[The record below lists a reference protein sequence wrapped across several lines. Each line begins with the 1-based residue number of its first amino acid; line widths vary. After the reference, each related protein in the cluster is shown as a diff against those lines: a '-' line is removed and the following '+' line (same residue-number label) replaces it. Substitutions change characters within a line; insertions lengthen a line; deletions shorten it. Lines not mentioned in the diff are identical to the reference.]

1 MLIEAQSLYVYVA
14 TTGLQ
19 VYVYGRA
26 LVDRGDWSLI
36 NSYVPNN
43 VVRHGSSNN
52 ICLVANTGIEPTT
65 DLGHTYW
72 SELTLVEGNQPGPE
86 DEIAQIGS
94 IANYALELAE
104 WAVYVVGTM
113 PTSQMAVDM
122 AYSAMQTAW
131 NGTTIA
137 DAAYVMAQN
146 GTVQAQIATDIAY
159 EALQA
164 GWAGTQAGQ
173 VALDTAWVGTSLANT
188 ALNTAW
194 TGTALANDALTF
206 IGTINDHLVVTDALA
221 YLALQTAWV
230 GTGIGELALQTAW
243 VGTSAASDAMA
254 VAQNGT
260 SLALV
265 ALDTAWTGTALANDA
280 LAYVGTI
287 NDHLLVTDAVV
298 TVALAT
304 AWSGTALAYTA
315 LTTAWTGSQW
325 LQEDFVGTAGQST
338 FTLTQTPQTVFVY
351 INGMVQPVADYT
363 TAAQTV
369 VLVSGTV
376 DAGEAV
382 SVIYRWN

>member
-19 VYVYGRA
+19 VYVYGRG
-26 LVDRGDWSLI
+26 LVDRGDWSPI

-94 IANYALELAE
+94 IANYALDLAE
-104 WAVYVVGTM
+104 YAVYVVGTM
-113 PTSQMAVDM
+113 PTSQVAVDM

-131 NGTTIA
+131 TGTTIA
-137 DAAYVMAQN
+137 EAALVAAYN
-146 GTVQAQIATDIAY
+146 GTVQAQLATDLAY
-159 EALQA
+159 QA
-164 GWAGTQAGQ
+164 MQTGWAGTQAAQ
-173 VALDTAWVGTSLANT
+173 VALDTAWVGTALANT
-188 ALNTAW
+188 ALETAW
-194 TGTALANDALTF
+194 TGTNLANDALIF

-230 GTGIGELALQTAW
+230 GTGIGDLALQTAW
-243 VGTSAASDAMA
+243 VGTAAAADAMA

-260 SLALV
+260 TLAMV
-265 ALDTAWTGTALANDA
+265 ALE
-280 LAYVGTI
+280 
-287 NDHLLVTDAVV
+287 
-298 TVALAT
+298 T
-304 AWSGTALAYTA
+304 AWSGTNLAYTA

-325 LQEDFVGTAGQST
+325 LQEDFTGTSGQST
-338 FTLTQTPQTVFVY
+338 FSLSHAPVTVFVH
-351 INGMVQPVADYT
+351 INGQAQPVGDFT
-363 TAAQTV
+363 TAGNSV
-369 VLVSGTV
+369 VLTAGGTV
-376 DAGEAV
+376 DAGETV
-382 SVIYRWN
+382 TCFYRWN